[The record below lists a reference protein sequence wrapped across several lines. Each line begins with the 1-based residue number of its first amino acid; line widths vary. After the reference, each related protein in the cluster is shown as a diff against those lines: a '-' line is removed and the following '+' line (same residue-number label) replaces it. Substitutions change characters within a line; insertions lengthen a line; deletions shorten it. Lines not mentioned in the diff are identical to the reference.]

1 MIQGEKFLYNILIQY
16 FFQVKGVEIDGKVIK
31 FLFLLLKIEVFNLIL
46 YVIIYFEVMYL
57 LDLFDVML
65 NLLFVV

>member
-31 FLFLLLKIEVFNLIL
+31 FLFLLFKIEVFNLIL